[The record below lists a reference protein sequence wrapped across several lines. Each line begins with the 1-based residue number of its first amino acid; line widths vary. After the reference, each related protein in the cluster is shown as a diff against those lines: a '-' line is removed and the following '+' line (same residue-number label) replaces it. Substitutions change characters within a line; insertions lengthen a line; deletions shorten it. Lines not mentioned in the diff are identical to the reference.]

1 MPRAG
6 TVLPSARQKCYYRK
20 GFGRGWA
27 SCPLTPK
34 IGSPRV
40 SHSDRRSSETNHCAA
55 RCCEDSAQ
63 WEFQPRCIPINSSRV
78 WTAASSS
85 PSPPASKS
93 SMLKKG
99 FRTSLVGARI
109 AVRLARQAR
118 VAAAAAA
125 ALASTAAAAAA
136 VSGRCSARPAAAAAA
151 RQKSRSNLA
160 ATSRSIAE
168 TASKTS
174 GPRTNLRRLV
184 DEIEAAAERRPL
196 RLLRHRT

>member
-1 MPRAG
+1 MLILAMPRAG

-118 VAAAAAA
+118 VAAAAA
-125 ALASTAAAAAA
+125 